1 MKQTTEIRK
10 GETPLAPYATV
21 PPCEPPRLDGRSSG
35 GDALCPVCG
44 AVGLVAVAHPKGRG
58 HRAKADKAKKESMLW
73 ADEWIILGIL
83 LLCFVLAT
91 LYFVSFLTGYF
102 PSSHP

>member
-1 MKQTTEIRK
+1 MPPFLLVSRLGNTVDL
-10 GETPLAPYATV
+10 GAALLYALFVVLWAWLLWLTL
-21 PPCEPPRLDGRSSG
+21 RG
-35 GDALCPVCG
+35 
-44 AVGLVAVAHPKGRG
+44 KG
-58 HRAKADKAKKESMLW
+58 HRAKANKAKMEGMLA
-73 ADEWIILGIL
+73 ADEWIILGML

>member
-1 MKQTTEIRK
+1 M
-10 GETPLAPYATV
+10 PLFLLANLGYTVDLGAAVLYALFVVLLAWLLWLTL
-21 PPCEPPRLDGRSSG
+21 RGR
-35 GDALCPVCG
+35 A
-44 AVGLVAVAHPKGRG
+44 

-102 PSSHP
+102 PSHPWNW

>member
-1 MKQTTEIRK
+1 M
-10 GETPLAPYATV
+10 PLFLLANRLGYTVDLGAAVLYALFVVLLAWLLWLTL
-21 PPCEPPRLDGRSSG
+21 RGR
-35 GDALCPVCG
+35 A
-44 AVGLVAVAHPKGRG
+44 
-58 HRAKADKAKKESMLW
+58 HRAKADKAKKEGMLW
-73 ADEWIILGIL
+73 ADEWIIVGIL